1 MMTKKELWATL
12 KRKLLSRKFWFAL
25 SSFIVGLILLFTKN
39 EELSN
44 QIGGLIMS
52 MASVLGYLLAEGLT
66 DIAHSDTSS

>member
-1 MMTKKELWATL
+1 MSKGELWAII
-12 KRKLLSRKFWFAL
+12 KRKLLSRKFWLAL

-66 DIAHSDTSS
+66 DAVHSD

>member
-1 MMTKKELWATL
+1 MSKGELWAII
-12 KRKLLSRKFWFAL
+12 KRKLLSRKFWLAL

-39 EELSN
+39 DELSN

-66 DIAHSDTSS
+66 DAAHSE

>member
-1 MMTKKELWATL
+1 MMTKKELWSTL
-12 KRKLLSRKFWFAL
+12 KRKLLSRKFWLAL

-66 DIAHSDTSS
+66 DIAHSDVSS